1 MKQKKTDWA
10 WNKRAEKRLEQ
21 QLSVLT
27 QAVRRIV
34 KTKKTTQEI
43 ITAISAIT
51 ENPAWIAV
59 AYRAAAQMVGDLERI
74 NAKTWRKAA
83 AQAFNSRAIYEEL
96 SHNLNSNPFF
106 RSQIEKNAAI
116 IKSLPDLVSRQVTKS
131 VSVRA
136 IKGERAES
144 LESSIQA
151 LAPDLSANHVRLIA
165 RTETAKTQAAITE
178 TRAVGL
184 NRTFYI
190 WRTSQDQRVRS
201 SHAHMEG
208 VVCEFTS
215 PPSPEQ
221 LTGMV
226 STLGCYNP
234 GGAPNCRC
242 FSEVILSTDQIAGPV
257 KLVKNGQMVKMGKK
271 EFLNY
276 VLQQS
281 GKPLR
286 SLD

>member
-43 ITAISAIT
+43 VAAISAIT
-51 ENPAWIAV
+51 ENPAWVAI

-96 SHNLNSNPFF
+96 SHDLNSNPFF
-106 RSQIEKNAAI
+106 RSQIEKNASI
-116 IKSLPDLVSRQVTKS
+116 IKSLPGRVSTEVTKS
-131 VSVRA
+131 VSVRTV
-136 IKGERAES
+136 KGERAES
-144 LESSIQA
+144 IEAQISQ
-151 LAPDLSANHVRLIA
+151 LAPNLSRNHVRLIA

-201 SHAHMEG
+201 SHKHMEG
-208 VVCEFTS
+208 VICEFTS
-215 PPSPEQ
+215 PPSPEE
-221 LTGMV
+221 LNGDPAV
-226 STLGCYNP
+226 GYYNP
-234 GGAPNCRC
+234 GNIYNCRC
-242 FSEVILSTDQIAGPV
+242 YAEPVLSTSQITGPV
-257 KLVKNGQMVKMGKK
+257 RIVKNGQIVKIGKK

-276 VLQQS
+276 VVQQS

>member
-10 WNKRAEKRLEQ
+10 WNKRAEKRLER

-131 VSVRA
+131 VSLRA

-221 LTGMV
+221 LNGDPSV
-226 STLGCYNP
+226 GYYNP
-234 GGAPNCRC
+234 GNIYNCRC
-242 FSEVILSTDQIAGPV
+242 YAEPVLSTDQVTGPI
-257 KLVKNGQMVKMGKK
+257 KLVKNGQIVKMGKK

>member
-1 MKQKKTDWA
+1 MAQKKSDWT
-10 WNKRAEKRLEQ
+10 WSKRTEKRLEQ

-43 ITAISAIT
+43 ISAISAIT
-51 ENPAWIAV
+51 ENPAWVAI

-96 SHNLNSNPFF
+96 SHDLNSNPFF
-106 RSQIEKNAAI
+106 RSQIEKNASI
-116 IKSLPDLVSRQVTKS
+116 IKSLPGRVSSEVTKS

-136 IKGERAES
+136 VKGERAES
-144 LESSIQA
+144 IEAQIQA
-151 LAPDLSANHVRLIA
+151 LAPDLSRNHVRLIA

-178 TRAVGL
+178 TRAIGL
-184 NRTFYI
+184 NRPFYI
-190 WRTSQDQRVRS
+190 WRTSEDQRVRS
-201 SHAHMEG
+201 SHAHMAG
-208 VVCEFTS
+208 VICEFDS
-215 PPSPEQ
+215 PPSPEM
-221 LTGMV
+221 LNGDPAV
-226 STLGCYNP
+226 GYYNP
-234 GGAPNCRC
+234 GNIYNCRC
-242 FSEVILSTDQIAGPV
+242 YAEPLLSTGQINGPV
-257 KLVKNGQMVKMGKK
+257 KFVKNGQIVKMGKK

-276 VLQQS
+276 VMQRT

-286 SLD
+286 DLD